1 MLEVGNGGMT
11 TIEYVSHFS
20 LWAISKA
27 PLIIGCDVTSLSTE
41 TLAILTSI
49 LFLYSFPF
57 FLLF

>member
-11 TIEYVSHFS
+11 YTEYVSHFS

-27 PLIIGCDVTSLSTE
+27 PLIIGCDVTALSPE

-49 LFLYSFPF
+49 FEGL
-57 FLLF
+57 